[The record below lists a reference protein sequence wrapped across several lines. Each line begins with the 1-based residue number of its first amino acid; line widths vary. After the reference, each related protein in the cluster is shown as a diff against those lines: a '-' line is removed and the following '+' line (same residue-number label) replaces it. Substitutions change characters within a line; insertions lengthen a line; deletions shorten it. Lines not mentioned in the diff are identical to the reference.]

1 MVARTVGQKLS
12 EKWGQP
18 VVVDNRA
25 GAGGSIGT
33 DAVAKTPADGY
44 TLLMVGTG
52 FTVIP
57 QLTKGL
63 PWSPADFRGV
73 LNLGSV
79 PNIVVVPTD
88 LPVRTVGELL
98 ALARKSPGSL
108 TYGSPGIGS
117 SPHLSGEMLAQMADV
132 KLLHVPYKG
141 QPEALNDLLG
151 GRISMMALSAA
162 LAGPHVKSGKLR
174 AIGVT
179 AGKRLLA
186 QPDLPT
192 VAESAG
198 LPGYDVRPWTGVFV
212 PVRTPDAI
220 VRKIAAAMTEVLAL
234 PDVKARLEA
243 RRHGSAAAATGRVRR
258 LHRHRELALGRGHP
272 QGRHHHAMRVAR
284 RLPCS
289 PDRPGRNPGRH
300 PRRLRRR
307 ARSDAGRAAPA
318 AGRARARWPG

>member
-1 MVARTVGQKLS
+1 MKTSFARKAAVALLAGILLPCAAQDAAYPTRLVRIVVPFPAGGVVDVVARTVGQKLS

-79 PNIVVVPTD
+79 PNIVVVPAES
-88 LPVRTVGELL
+88 PVRTVGELL

-108 TYGSPGIGS
+108 SYGSPGIGS

-179 AGKRLLA
+179 AGKRLQA

-198 LPGYDVRPWTGVFV
+198 LPDYDVRPWTGVFV
-212 PVRTPDAI
+212 PARTPDAV
-220 VRKIAAAMTEVLAL
+220 VRKLAAAMTEVLAL
-234 PDVKARLEA
+234 PDVKAKLEA
-243 RRHGSAAAATGRVRR
+243 AGMEVQPLQPA
-258 LHRHRELALGRGHP
+258 EF
-272 QGRHHHAMRVAR
+272 
-284 RLPCS
+284 
-289 PDRPGRNPGRH
+289 
-300 PRRLRRR
+300 
-307 ARSDAGRAAPA
+307 DAFIVTES
-318 AGRARARWPG
+318 ARWGQVIRKAGITTQ